1 MTGKEAS
8 NLIEAAL
15 YQAITSNADYDAGD
29 ILLDWVVVAYVA
41 NPDEEKGG
49 GYPLFYSNG
58 QMPHYRVRGL
68 LTEGLS
74 HIDD

>member
-1 MTGKEAS
+1 MNNKEAS

-15 YQAITSNADYDAGD
+15 NQAITSNEGYDPDD

-49 GYPLFYSNG
+49 GYPIFYSNG
-58 QMPHYRVRGL
+58 AMPHYRVRGL
-68 LTEGLS
+68 LSEGLL
-74 HIDD
+74 HIGE

>member
-8 NLIEAAL
+8 DLIEAAL
-15 YQAITSNADYDAGD
+15 NQAIESNEGYDPGD

-58 QMPHYRVRGL
+58 EMPRYRVKGL
-68 LTEGLS
+68 LTEGLA
-74 HIDD
+74 HVDD